1 VGGHGVLLSETA
13 TPNLLESV
21 FDNVSALL
29 VVIDGAGRLVFSNRA
44 FATLFGGN
52 REQIPMQLKDWA
64 RDLLT
69 RGYRFQDNQGHDII
83 VDGSKVM
90 GALVGEQVEPCDFRI
105 IFPDGSWKWIHASA
119 HRFSV
124 VGLTG
129 VLVIA
134 TDETVHAELQ
144 HAATRVERLETL
156 GAVSRALAHDFNNIL
171 EVISSNVYLA
181 LPEAGVPETTR
192 MRLEA
197 ISAASGK
204 ATKLVRRLMQFGRN
218 HVVEMRPVQINDLI
232 IGVLQLV
239 RPILRDEIRVR
250 TALPPDLPMIDADPV
265 EMDQLLVNLIVNATD
280 AMPQGGD
287 LVISTEVKE
296 SGEGG
301 KRSDQAKRRLVLISV
316 SDTGI
321 GIPPGVQSQIFEPF
335 FTTKRRGTGL
345 GLSSVYGIVRQHGG
359 DITVQSEPAK
369 GTTFIVSLPA
379 K

>member
-1 VGGHGVLLSETA
+1 MLSEST
-13 TPNLLESV
+13 TSNLLESV

-29 VVIDGAGRLVFSNRA
+29 VVIDGAGKLVFSNRA
-44 FATLFGGN
+44 FATLFGDN
-52 REQIPMQLKDWA
+52 REQIPIHLTDWA
-64 RDLLT
+64 RVLLT
-69 RGYRFQDNQGHDII
+69 QGYRFQDNHGHDII

-90 GALVGEQVEPCDFRI
+90 RALLGEQVEPCDFRI
-105 IFPDGSWKWIHASA
+105 IFPDGSWKWMHASI

-124 VGLTG
+124 VGLAG

-134 TDETVHAELQ
+134 TDETVYAELQ

-181 LPEAGVPETTR
+181 LADAGVPETTR

-197 ISAASGK
+197 ISAAPQK
-204 ATKLVRRLMQFGRN
+204 ATGLVRRLMQFGRP

-239 RPILRDEIRVR
+239 RPLFRDEIRVR
-250 TALPPDLPMIDADPV
+250 TALRPDLPMIDADPL

-280 AMPQGGD
+280 AMSQGGD

-296 SGEGG
+296 SDEGG
-301 KRSDQAKRRLVLISV
+301 MKSVQAKRRLVLISV

-321 GIPPGVQSQIFEPF
+321 GISPGVQSQIFEPF
-335 FTTKRRGTGL
+335 FTTKTRGTGL

-359 DITVQSEPAK
+359 DITVQSKPAK
-369 GTTFIVSLPA
+369 GTTFTVSLPA